1 MDRGRRLLVADQPLH
16 QPRRA
21 EPTEDVE
28 GQGAG
33 EVVLV
38 AVHGQPPRE
47 VQPVVGHVLETL
59 EPGRLGERVEM
70 VDVVRRGLGRGRQRP
85 EVRLHLGERVLR
97 LDVADD
103 GQHRVVRAVVV
114 AEEGVDVL
122 EARGVEVLHRPDR
135 RVVVGVAVGE
145 DRGVDVGEGVAV
157 GHVVVALP
165 LLLLDDV
172 ALVVEVLLGD
182 RVEQVP
188 VPVGLQPERELQ
200 GALGDRLEVV
210 GPVEPGRRVEP
221 AALGHQRAEVLAALD
236 VARPL
241 EHQVLE
247 EVGKTRASGRFVPRP
262 DAHPEVHGDGRD
274 GVVLGDDHPQAVG
287 QRALGDGVRDVSHG
301 ATIRDPADPVVPD
314 FQRDVV
320 AVSRGRAARNRQ
332 QRRVGSGR
340 GRRGAA
346 RAGGAGA
353 RRRAARS
360 PRGRRPAAR

>member
-1 MDRGRRLLVADQPLH
+1 MGRRLC
-16 QPRRA
+16 
-21 EPTEDVE
+21 
-28 GQGAG
+28 G
-33 EVVLV
+33 
-38 AVHGQPPRE
+38 
-47 VQPVVGHVLETL
+47 
-59 EPGRLGERVEM
+59 
-70 VDVVRRGLGRGRQRP
+70 GRQRP
-85 EVRLHLGERVLR
+85 EVGLHLGERVLR
-97 LDVADD
+97 VDVADD
-103 GQHRVVRAVVV
+103 GQDRVVGAVVV

-172 ALVVEVLLGD
+172 ALVVEVLLGQ

-188 VPVGLQPERELQ
+188 VPVGLQPEREVQ

-210 GPVEPGRRVEP
+210 GAVEPGRRVET

-236 VARPL
+236 VARAL

-247 EVGKTRASGRFVPRP
+247 EVGEPGPPGRLVPRP

-301 ATIRDPADPVVPD
+301 ATIRDPSDPAVPD
-314 FQRDVV
+314 FQTAVV
-320 AVSRGRAARNRQ
+320 ASF
-332 QRRVGSGR
+332 
-340 GRRGAA
+340 
-346 RAGGAGA
+346 A
-353 RRRAARS
+353 RRDGAKLSTTVVWKRE
-360 PRGRRPAAR
+360 G